1 MIDRELKKLKD
12 LPENHA
18 AKERIKH
25 TIKNQQTT
33 SPFVRWKLPS
43 LFVAI
48 CSIALFL
55 IFTSPNMPLST
66 ASSSEKVI
74 YTYFGGEE
82 GTFKA
87 KASLLYMKIQKVQGE
102 REIAYLEQIEAL
114 EIVEDGKLGDH
125 IVDVVFVRD
134 GEQHRYQLS
143 ENDIYDVDRNIYY
156 RDMSDV
162 YSDVFDTLYTSKKGS
177 SFTLLIPLIVIIINA
192 YSINYYKR
200 LGISEKEIMPKTA
213 SFYLLIV
220 AMLIVIMGS
229 MLYVIFIGPVFIP
242 LPIMICLVL
251 AILMWRYFTRHIP
264 DIRVLKLERIKLI
277 IVMIV
282 LVLLFF
288 IGF

>member
-1 MIDRELKKLKD
+1 MIDREFKNLKD

-18 AKERIKH
+18 AKERIKQA
-25 TIKNQQTT
+25 IKTQQAT
-33 SPFVRWKLPS
+33 SSFARWKLPS

-87 KASLLYMKIQKVQGE
+87 KASLLYMKIQKVQSE
-102 REIAYLEQIEAL
+102 REIAYLENMEAL
-114 EIVEDGKLGDH
+114 EVVKDGELGAH

-143 ENDIYDVDRNIYY
+143 EKDIYDVDRNIYY
-156 RDMSDV
+156 RDSSDD
-162 YSDVFDTLYTSKKGS
+162 YNDVFDTLYESPGS
-177 SFTLLIPLIVIIINA
+177 SFTLLIPLIMIIVNT
-192 YSINYYKR
+192 YSMNYYKR
-200 LGISEKEIMPKTA
+200 LGISEKEIMPKTT
-213 SFYLLIV
+213 SFYLILF
-220 AMLIVIMGS
+220 AMLTVLIGS
-229 MLYVIFIGPVFIP
+229 MLYSVFVAPIFIP

-251 AILMWRYFTRHIP
+251 ALFMWRYFTHHIS
-264 DIRVLKLERIKLI
+264 DFRVLKLERVKLI
-277 IVMIV
+277 IAMIAV
-282 LVLLFF
+282 FLLFF
-288 IGF
+288 FGL

>member
-1 MIDRELKKLKD
+1 MIDREFKKLKD

-25 TIKNQQTT
+25 TIKNEQTT
-33 SPFVRWKLPS
+33 SPFARWKLPS

-87 KASLLYMKIQKVQGE
+87 KASLLYMKIQKVQNE
-102 REIAYLEQIEAL
+102 RAIAYLEQIEAL
-114 EIVEDGKLGDH
+114 EVVEDGKLGAH

-134 GEQHRYQLS
+134 GERHRYQLS

-156 RDMSDV
+156 NDMSDV
-162 YSDVFDTLYTSKKGS
+162 YSDVFDTLYKSKGT
-177 SFTLLIPLIVIIINA
+177 SFTILLPLIMIIINT
-192 YSINYYKR
+192 YSMNYYKR
-200 LGISEKEIMPKTA
+200 LGINEKEALPKTV
-213 SFYLLIV
+213 SFYLILV
-220 AMLIVIMGS
+220 AMLIVLIGS
-229 MLYVIFIGPVFIP
+229 MLYAIYIRPIFIP
-242 LPIMICLVL
+242 LPIILFLV
-251 AILMWRYFTRHIP
+251 AAGFMWRYFTHHIS
-264 DIRVLKLERIKLI
+264 DFRVLKLECIKLI
-277 IVMIV
+277 ATIIVV
-282 LVLLFF
+282 SLLFF
-288 IGF
+288 IGL

>member
-25 TIKNQQTT
+25 TIKNEPTT
-33 SPFVRWKLPS
+33 SPFTRWKLPS

-87 KASLLYMKIQKVQGE
+87 KASLLYMKIQKVQHE
-102 REIAYLEQIEAL
+102 REIAYLENMDAL
-114 EIVEDGKLGDH
+114 EIVENGELGAH

-134 GEQHRYQLS
+134 GERHRYQLS
-143 ENDIYDVDRNIYY
+143 DTDIYDVDRNIYY
-156 RDMSDV
+156 RDTSDV
-162 YSDVFDTLYTSKKGS
+162 YSDVFDTLYTPNRT
-177 SFTLLIPLIVIIINA
+177 SFTLLLPLIIVIING

-200 LGISEKEIMPKTA
+200 LGINEKEIMPKTT

-251 AILMWRYFTRHIP
+251 AVLMWRYFTRHIP

-288 IGF
+288 ISF

>member
-12 LPENHA
+12 LPENHV
-18 AKERIKH
+18 AKERIKQ
-25 TIKNQQTT
+25 TIKTQPAT
-33 SPFVRWKLPS
+33 SLFTRWKLPS

-87 KASLLYMKIQKVQGE
+87 KASLLYMKIQKVQSE
-102 REIAYLEQIEAL
+102 REIAYLEHIEAL
-114 EIVEDGKLGDH
+114 EIVENGELGAH

-134 GEQHRYQLS
+134 GERHRYQLS
-143 ENDIYDVDRNIYY
+143 DTDIYDVDRNIYY
-156 RDMSDV
+156 RDTSDV
-162 YSDVFDTLYTSKKGS
+162 YSDVFDTLYTSKS
-177 SFTLLIPLIVIIINA
+177 TSFTLLIPLIIIIVNG
-192 YSINYYKR
+192 YCMNYYKR

-213 SFYLLIV
+213 SFYFLSV

-229 MLYVIFIGPVFIP
+229 MLYVIFIRPVFIP

-251 AILMWRYFTRHIP
+251 AVLMWRYFTRHIQ
-264 DIRVLKLERIKLI
+264 DVRILKLERIKLI

>member
-18 AKERIKH
+18 AKERIKQ
-25 TIKNQQTT
+25 TIKTQQAT
-33 SPFVRWKLPS
+33 SPFARWKLPS

-55 IFTSPNMPLST
+55 IFTTPNMPLST

-87 KASLLYMKIQKVQGE
+87 KASLLYMKIQKVQSE
-102 REIAYLEQIEAL
+102 REIAYLENIEAL
-114 EIVEDGKLGDH
+114 EIVEDGKLGVH

-143 ENDIYDVDRNIYY
+143 EKDIYDVDRNIYY
-156 RDMSDV
+156 RDSSDV
-162 YSDVFDTLYTSKKGS
+162 YSDVFDTLYTSKGS
-177 SFTLLIPLIVIIINA
+177 SFTFLLPLIIVIMNA
-192 YSINYYKR
+192 YSMNHYKR
-200 LGISEKEIMPKTA
+200 LGINEKEIMPKTV
-213 SFYLLIV
+213 SFYLLSV
-220 AMLIVIMGS
+220 AMFIVLIGS
-229 MLYVIFIGPVFIP
+229 MLYSVFVAPIFIP
-242 LPIMICLVL
+242 LAIMICLFFAL
-251 AILMWRYFTRHIP
+251 LMWRYFTHHIS
-264 DIRVLKLERIKLI
+264 DFRALKLERIKLI
-277 IVMIV
+277 IALIAIF
-282 LVLLFF
+282 LLFF